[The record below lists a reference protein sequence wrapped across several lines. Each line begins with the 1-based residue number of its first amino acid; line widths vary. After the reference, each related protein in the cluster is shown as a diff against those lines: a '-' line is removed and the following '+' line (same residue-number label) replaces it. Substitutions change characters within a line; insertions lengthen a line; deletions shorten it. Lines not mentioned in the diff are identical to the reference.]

1 MLPMLERYDPNEPGR
16 CVKKVGDVRNPPS
29 ESYNYEENFGR
40 AAYSYPPDKLIKKC

>member
-1 MLPMLERYDPNEPGR
+1 MLPMLERYDPNEPGG
-16 CVKKVGDVRNPPS
+16 CIWTEGDVRNPPL